1 MCKLNHSAAYVIKIT
16 VTIEKRKPTEVVKS
30 KIIKIK

>member
-1 MCKLNHSAAYVIKIT
+1 MCNLNNFAAYVIKIT
-16 VTIEKRKPTEVVKS
+16 VTIEEKKQTEVAKS